1 MSCSAKSQT
10 LQSWIAAQQVSV
22 IDWQRHLTAIPALGP
37 ENGGTGEL
45 AKARYLEGVLE
56 SLGSVDIV
64 RVDAQDARVP
74 DGIRPNIVARIE
86 GTSSRR
92 LWLLGHMDVVPP
104 GEAQAWKTDPWTL
117 QVDGDR
123 LIGRGVEDN
132 QQAIVSMLLVAKAL
146 RATGVTPDLGLG
158 MLFVSDEECGSR
170 YGMEYVIRERP
181 DLFGPDD
188 LIVVPDMGV
197 EDSSIIEVA
206 EKGSV
211 WVKVTVAGRQCHAS
225 TPEEGRNALVAAA
238 DMILHVKDVQARF
251 AATDPLFDSPSTF
264 VPTRHEENVPNINTL
279 PGKDVFYVDCRILP
293 CYTCQQ
299 VLDAFAEAFGEIAR
313 RHGVDVTVEAYRT
326 QPPAPVT
333 PVDSPVVR
341 RLSAAVSRVLGVTP
355 RHLGIGGMTVAAVF
369 REQGFNAVGWATL
382 GGTMHQPNEESRI
395 SRAIGDARVFAE
407 MLFEA

>member
-1 MSCSAKSQT
+1 MSCSTQSQT
-10 LQSWIAAQQVSV
+10 LQSWITAQQASV
-22 IDWQRHLTAIPALGP
+22 IEWQRRMTALPALGP
-37 ENGGTGEL
+37 ENGGSGEMG
-45 AKARYLEGVLE
+45 KARYLEGVLHE
-56 SLGSVDIV
+56 LGGIDIL

-74 DGIRPNIVARIE
+74 DGVRPNIVARIP
-86 GTSSRR
+86 GATPRH

-132 QQAIVSMLLVAKAL
+132 QQAIVSMLLVASAL
-146 RATGVTPDLGLG
+146 RATSVTPDLGLG
-158 MLFVSDEECGSR
+158 LLFVSDEECGSC
-170 YGMEYVIRERP
+170 YGMEHVIRERP

-197 EDSSIIEVA
+197 EDSSLIEVA

-211 WVKVTVAGRQCHAS
+211 WVKVTVTGQQCHAS

-238 DMILHVKDVQARF
+238 DMILHVKDVEARF
-251 AATDPLFDSPSTF
+251 PAVDPLFDSPSTF
-264 VPTRHEENVPNINTL
+264 VPSRHEENVPNINTL

-293 CYTCQQ
+293 CYACQD
-299 VLDAFAEAFGEIAR
+299 VLDAFAEIFGDIAR
-313 RHGVDVTVEAYRT
+313 KHGVEVAVEAYRM
-326 QPPAPVT
+326 QPPAPIT
-333 PVDSPVVR
+333 PIDSPVVR
-341 RLSAAVSRVLGVTP
+341 RLSSAIQRVLGGTP
-355 RHLGIGGMTVAAVF
+355 RQLGIGGMTVAAVF
-369 REQGFNAVGWATL
+369 RAQGFHAVGWATL

-407 MLFEA
+407 MLFEE

>member
-1 MSCSAKSQT
+1 MSCSTNSQV
-10 LQSWIAAQQVSV
+10 LQSWIAARQARV
-22 IDWQRHLTAIPALGP
+22 IDWQRQMTAIPALGP
-37 ENGGTGEL
+37 ENGGTGEM
-45 AKARYLEGVLE
+45 AKARYLESVLHDLGGVEIL
-56 SLGSVDIV
+56 
-64 RVDAQDARVP
+64 RVDAPDTRVP
-74 DGIRPNIVARIE
+74 DGVRPNIVARMP
-86 GTSSRR
+86 GAGPRR

-132 QQAIVSMLLVAKAL
+132 QQAIVSMLLVAEAL

-158 MLFVSDEECGSR
+158 LLFVSDEECGSR
-170 YGMEYVIRERP
+170 YGMEHVIRERP
-181 DLFGPDD
+181 DLFGPED

-197 EDSSIIEVA
+197 EDSSLIEVA

-211 WVKVTVAGRQCHAS
+211 WVKVTVSGRQCHAS
-225 TPEEGRNALVAAA
+225 TPEEGRNALVAAS

-251 AATDPLFDSPSTF
+251 AAVDPLFDSPSTF

-293 CYTCQQ
+293 CYACQD
-299 VLDAFAEAFGEIAR
+299 VLDAFAATFGEIAR
-313 RHGVDVTVEAYRT
+313 QHGVDVTVEAYKT
-326 QPPAPVT
+326 QPPTPVT
-333 PVDSPVVR
+333 PVDAPVVQ
-341 RLSAAVSRVLGVTP
+341 RLSSAIRKVLGVTP

-369 REQGFNAVGWATL
+369 RAQGFNAVGWATL

-407 MLFEA
+407 MLFD